1 MNGYAKKAETL
12 EFGPELLDTF
22 FEHALGLDRDGLK
35 NDPPG
40 RAHPGA
46 FLNSSWPIWP
56 MICPDTR
63 EVQQISGIPRL
74 VHGNRD
80 RAGQVQENLLGVHW
94 NSRYTS
100 NSWQWN
106 YQTKYKI
113 LCEEQ
118 KTRSTSSNALGRHHC
133 SLPEPRNH
141 HIRSS
146 SCWSRLRIRL
156 QHIYSPEHWDEVTCP
171 SYRHK
176 RYSLDPRSCIRT
188 LHIGI

>member
-1 MNGYAKKAETL
+1 MNGYAKKAKTL

-22 FEHALGLDRDGLK
+22 FKHALGLDRDGLK

-40 RAHPGA
+40 NAHPGA
-46 FLNSSWPIWP
+46 FLNSSWPMWP
-56 MICPDTR
+56 VIRPDTR
-63 EVQQISGIPRL
+63 EVQQISEIPRL
-74 VHGNRD
+74 VYGNRD

-118 KTRSTSSNALGRHHC
+118 KTRGTSRMPLADIIARFPNL
-133 SLPEPRNH
+133 ET
-141 HIRSS
+141 I
-146 SCWSRLRIRL
+146 
-156 QHIYSPEHWDEVTCP
+156 T
-171 SYRHK
+171 
-176 RYSLDPRSCIRT
+176 LDPRPFGHAFEYVFNTYVRPS
-188 LHIGI
+188 IGTKSLARAIGTNDIHLTHDPAPERFI